1 MLDGSR
7 SQKKGV
13 MAGSLEELVQRGR
26 AKLGYASDRE
36 VTAVLE
42 EDGTEV
48 DEEDYFAT
56 LPDNTALQLL
66 CSGERWRLAG
76 LETLQETMQG
86 VAGDRVDHGA
96 GEGGGQARLA
106 AVLARLQAQ
115 PGNLAL
121 LGEEVRNKNS
131 LLILPQQ

>member
-26 AKLGYASDRE
+26 AKLGYGSDRE

-66 CSGERWRLAG
+66 CGGERWRLAG
-76 LETLQETMQG
+76 LETMQG

-96 GEGGGQARLA
+96 GDGGGQARLA

-121 LGEEVRNKNS
+121 LGEEVRNKNCLDVF
-131 LLILPQQ
+131 LLIFTS